1 MRRSEQDDCGQHR
14 HEDRRYGHHQEG
26 VAAEACLCLF
36 SGVLRL
42 ALSAANG
49 IDDSDLHNGQ
59 NRRRD
64 QNGIRHPGEVRGNE
78 GAVYEPHHA
87 ERRTAVHGDHEEL
100 GRIGMVD
107 QIEYRENGQ
116 DHIKRLD
123 RSDADVAD
131 CAHADRHDNACDQQ
145 IASADNAAG
154 AVSAAR
160 ALHAEH
166 DQTADDTDDADGE
179 QDPGNDETDHERAAV
194 VEQALKDHQHQNAEQ
209 AHAEHGQHLVCCIF
223 FLRNWLF
230 AHIAFCQRSTLPL
243 FTYFRLRTAL
253 LPALR
258 QARSHTAGCA
268 CRAKRSKDL
277 HSVPPAPLRVRSRP
291 PDR

>member
-154 AVSAAR
+154 
-160 ALHAEH
+160 E
-166 DQTADDTDDADGE
+166 
-179 QDPGNDETDHERAAV
+179 P
-194 VEQALKDHQHQNAEQ
+194 
-209 AHAEHGQHLVCCIF
+209 
-223 FLRNWLF
+223 FLR
-230 AHIAFCQRSTLPL
+230 P
-243 FTYFRLRTAL
+243 
-253 LPALR
+253 
-258 QARSHTAGCA
+258 
-268 CRAKRSKDL
+268 
-277 HSVPPAPLRVRSRP
+277 VRSMPSMTRP
-291 PDR
+291 PTTPMMPMASRILVTMRPIMNVLP

>member
-36 SGVLRL
+36 AGVLRL
-42 ALSAANG
+42 TLSAANG
-49 IDDSDLHNGQ
+49 MDDSDLRNGQ

-64 QNGIRHPGEVRGNE
+64 QNGIRHPGKVRGNE

-100 GRIGMVD
+100 GRIGMVH

-131 CAHADRHDNACDQQ
+131 RAHADRHDNACDQQ

-154 AVSAAR
+154 S
-160 ALHAEH
+160 
-166 DQTADDTDDADGE
+166 
-179 QDPGNDETDHERAAV
+179 
-194 VEQALKDHQHQNAEQ
+194 
-209 AHAEHGQHLVCCIF
+209 
-223 FLRNWLF
+223 W
-230 AHIAFCQRSTLPL
+230 
-243 FTYFRLRTAL
+243 
-253 LPALR
+253 
-258 QARSHTAGCA
+258 
-268 CRAKRSKDL
+268 
-277 HSVPPAPLRVRSRP
+277 
-291 PDR
+291 